1 MSFSMAIPKRFGTP
15 CATILRIIF
24 NGFFSH
30 FVMLYQLLLGFGLI
44 ACTTTA
50 PKPIASGPA
59 FVSPVTSTAD
69 PVETVVFQNGEGGYR
84 CYRIPAVI
92 KAPNGEL
99 LAFAEGR
106 VTDCG
111 DFGDVDIV
119 LRTSTDS
126 GKTWGALRRAA
137 DYNTFQVGNPA
148 PVFDLTDPRFPNGR
162 LFLIYN
168 TGTASEADVRAGKAI
183 REVWYVTSTDTGK
196 TWSEPVNITEQVNR
210 PNKPSVNPR
219 YTFEE
224 DWRSYANTPGHAL
237 QLAQGEHKGRIYVAA
252 NHSAGPPQAQFRD
265 YQAHGFYSDDHGKT
279 WQLSPTIPYPGG
291 NESTAA
297 ETTGGGLLIN
307 IRNQSGD
314 VKNRLLAHSPDAGAT
329 WEPVRI
335 AQDLP
340 DPVCQGSMVNYR
352 TANGQNLL
360 LFSNANSQTK
370 REKITV
376 RVSQDNGINWSMG
389 REIYAGSSAYSDLV
403 VQHDGR
409 IGVVY
414 EKDNYNRIV
423 YAQFSYD
430 WLVR

>member
-1 MSFSMAIPKRFGTP
+1 
-15 CATILRIIF
+15 
-24 NGFFSH
+24 
-30 FVMLYQLLLGFGLI
+30 MLYPFLLGLGLL
-44 ACTTTA
+44 ACSTSA
-50 PKPIASGPA
+50 PRLGTSGTVSA
-59 FVSPVTSTAD
+59 SPVTPTAD
-69 PVETVVFQNGEGGYR
+69 PIETVVFQNGEGGYR
-84 CYRIPAVI
+84 CYRIPAIV

-111 DFGDVDIV
+111 DFGDVEIV
-119 LRTSTDS
+119 LRTSTDN

-137 DYNTFQVGNPA
+137 DNGTFQVGNAA

-162 LFLIYN
+162 LFLLYN
-168 TGTASEADVRAGKAI
+168 TGTVSEADVRAGKAI
-183 REVWYVTSTDTGK
+183 REVWYVTSTDNGK
-196 TWSEPVNITEQVNR
+196 SWSEPVNITTQVNR
-210 PNKPSVNPR
+210 PNKPSVNAQ
-219 YTFEE
+219 YAFTD

-237 QLAQGEHKGRIYVAA
+237 QLSQGAHKGRLFVAA

-279 WQLSPTIPYPGG
+279 WQLSSPIPYPGG

-297 ETTGGGLLIN
+297 ETSTGGVLMN

-314 VKNRLLAHSPDAGAT
+314 VKNRLLAYSPNAGT
-329 WEPVRI
+329 SWEPVRI

-340 DPVCQGSMVNYR
+340 DPVCQGSMINYQP
-352 TANGQNLL
+352 AGGKGVL
-360 LFSNANSQTK
+360 LFGNANSQTK
-370 REKITV
+370 REKMTV
-376 RVSQDNGINWSMG
+376 RISQDDGKSWSVG

-403 VQHDGR
+403 VQQDSR
-409 IGVVY
+409 IGLLY